1 MNFTYTVSE
10 PTDKSWGALLPDGS
24 WTGIVRMLQD
34 GKVDLGEKLSLEAL
48 PLEHLCEYIL

>member
-10 PTDKSWGALLPDGS
+10 PTDKSWGAFLPDGS

-34 GKVDLGEKLSLEAL
+34 GEVDLGGKLTQKVL
-48 PLEHLCEYIL
+48 PVV